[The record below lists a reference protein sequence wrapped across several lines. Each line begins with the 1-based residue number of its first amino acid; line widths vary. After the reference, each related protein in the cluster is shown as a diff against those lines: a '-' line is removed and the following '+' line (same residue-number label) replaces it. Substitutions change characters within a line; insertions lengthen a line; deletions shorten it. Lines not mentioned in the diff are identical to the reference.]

1 MHVNNNNFTGPLI
14 IRTFEKQAPGEKWSV
29 AVLRIPSNN
38 LRNDNL
44 LFLEKVANGLLTF
57 LLSIL
62 GHLEKLQRRVFDL
75 VSNAYTSIRADDLA
89 SLMGVST
96 EAAVSGKFIISLITV
111 SYRRTNFMCSIQ
123 DLK

>member
-1 MHVNNNNFTGPLI
+1 M
-14 IRTFEKQAPGEKWSV
+14 
-29 AVLRIPSNN
+29 
-38 LRNDNL
+38 
-44 LFLEKVANGLLTF
+44 KVANGLLTL

-62 GHLEKLQRRVFDL
+62 GDLEKLQRRVFDL

-89 SLMGVST
+89 SLTGVST

-111 SYRRTNFMCSIQ
+111 SYRRTNFMYGIQ

>member
-1 MHVNNNNFTGPLI
+1 M
-14 IRTFEKQAPGEKWSV
+14 
-29 AVLRIPSNN
+29 
-38 LRNDNL
+38 
-44 LFLEKVANGLLTF
+44 KVANGLLTL

-62 GHLEKLQRRVFDL
+62 GDLEKLQRRVFDL

-111 SYRRTNFMCSIQ
+111 SYRRTDFMYGIQ